1 METHWN
7 VEFTGV
13 ELAGGAKLAAPMEKA
28 MAGHSGG
35 GAVERKVGE
44 SQPGQS
50 VLTDTSVR
58 FHRFPK
64 ILVPRN

>member
-1 METHWN
+1 MKTHRN

-13 ELAGGAKLAAPMEKA
+13 ELTGDAKLTAPMEKA
-28 MAGHSGG
+28 MVGHSGG
-35 GAVERKVGE
+35 GAVERKVGG

-64 ILVPRN
+64 NFGS